1 MENNKMMKSA
11 KVIDRILRIL
21 QGFMIAFGIVS
32 FVFTVLAFTI
42 GEGIVADASYIE
54 LGSVKLRLFDTA
66 VPSFEALRPGIVI
79 KLIAVIVMMAAG
91 WYLLHIIRAV
101 FRPMKEGR
109 PFDEG
114 TSAMIRKL
122 AWTELVSGAVIEFC
136 RVFGS
141 IAEVKGFDL
150 SRLINPEAVRSI
162 DYTYTYRSDF
172 VIVALILFFLARV
185 FSHGETLQKESDETL

>member
-1 MENNKMMKSA
+1 MESTNMMKSA
-11 KVIDRILRIL
+11 KIINRILRIL

-32 FVFTVLAFTI
+32 VVFTILAFTV
-42 GEGIVADASYIE
+42 GDGIVADASYIE

-91 WYLLHIIRAV
+91 WYLMHVICAV

-114 TSAMIRKL
+114 TSATIRKL
-122 AWTELVSGAVIEFC
+122 AWTELISGAIIEFC

-150 SRLINPEAVRSI
+150 SRLINSKAVRSI
-162 DYTYTYRSDF
+162 DYKYVFRFDF
-172 VIVALILFFLARV
+172 MIIALILFFLARV
-185 FSHGETLQKESDETL
+185 FRHGEVLQKQSDETL